1 VSAGTTAR
9 HSIGTLAEKPLH
21 AALKRW
27 CSEPG
32 DVLEVPVDGFVVDL
46 VRSGLLV
53 EIQTCSFS
61 ALKRKLTRLLAGH
74 SVRVVYPIALETR
87 IVKVG
92 ASGRVISSR
101 RSPRRGTPV
110 DLFHELVSFPE
121 LVAHPGLTLEV
132 LLIRQEE
139 VRRVA
144 RRRRRGWFVAERR
157 LLEVV
162 ERLRIDSPEDLAAL
176 LPTDLPTPFT
186 TADLAVALRRSR
198 SLAQQMAYCL
208 RRAGVLDCVGKRRNA
223 LTYARAAPVESAFR

>member
-1 VSAGTTAR
+1 VGVAQTAR

-27 CSEPG
+27 CTEPG

-46 VRSGLLV
+46 VRGGLLV
-53 EIQTCSFS
+53 EIQTRSFS
-61 ALKRKLTRLLAGH
+61 SMKRKLTRLLAAH
-74 SVRVVYPIALETR
+74 SVRVVHPIALETR
-87 IVKVG
+87 IVKVA

-101 RSPRRGTPV
+101 RSPRRGTAV
-110 DLFHELVSFPE
+110 DLFEELVSFPE

-144 RRRRRGWFVAERR
+144 RRRRRGWVVEERR
-157 LLEVV
+157 LVEVV

-176 LPTDLPTPFT
+176 LPDALPATFT
-186 TADLAVALRRSR
+186 TADLAAALRRSR

-208 RRAGVLDCVGKRRNA
+208 RRAGVLECVGKRGNS
-223 LTYARAAPVESAFR
+223 LTYVRRGVI